1 MKGRTAHRLFLA
13 LALLAAS
20 VGLHAQTP
28 VDNTRLKAIYEAD
41 QQARR
46 KLPIDWTVVA
56 EQDRAHRAEVRT
68 LMQAGELRT
77 AADYFHAAMVFQHGE
92 ELDDIRLAF
101 SLAQISATLDP
112 TRKQARWLT
121 AAAWDRMLMSKNVPQ
136 WYGTQYYQPKPGA
149 PTELYKID
157 EAVVSDAERGSMQ
170 VPSLQ
175 EARDLL
181 KQINQ

>member
-1 MKGRTAHRLFLA
+1 MHGRIAQRILFA
-13 LALLAAS
+13 IALLVAS
-20 VGLHAQTP
+20 VGLHAQTHA
-28 VDNTRLKAIYEAD
+28 DNGRLKAIYESD

-46 KLPIDWTVVA
+46 KTPIDWTVVA
-56 EQDRAHRAEVRT
+56 EQDRAHRAEART
-68 LMQAGELRT
+68 LMQAGALRT

-112 TRKQARWLT
+112 AHKRARWLT
-121 AAAWDRMLMSKNVPQ
+121 AAAWDRTLMSKNVPQ
-136 WYGTQYYQPKPGA
+136 WYGTQYYQPAPGA
-149 PTELYKID
+149 PTELYKVD
-157 EAVVSDAERGSMQ
+157 EAAVTDAERASMQ

-181 KQINQ
+181 KQINP

>member
-1 MKGRTAHRLFLA
+1 MKGRIAHRL
-13 LALLAAS
+13 LLAIALVLVS
-20 VGLHAQTP
+20 AGLHAQTHT
-28 VDNTRLKAIYEAD
+28 DNARLKAIYEAD

-46 KLPIDWTVVA
+46 KAPIDWTVVA
-56 EQDRAHRAEVRT
+56 EQDRAHRAEVRA

-101 SLAQISATLDP
+101 SLAQISATLGP
-112 TRKQARWLT
+112 ARKQARWLT
-121 AAAWDRMLMSKNVPQ
+121 AAAWDRILMSKNLPQ

-149 PTELYKID
+149 PTELYKVD
-157 EAVVSDAERGSMQ
+157 ETAVTDAERASMQ
-170 VPSLQ
+170 VPSLL